1 MKLIRRL
8 SSGLFSPQEIV
19 TYQND
24 SRWLTT
30 LYLLILV
37 LLMALPSL
45 LTINKDSSFGY
56 NEKLSLRED
65 FYRDGVEMPFYIKHG
80 QLFHDTGDTEY
91 SYSKA
96 LKNGILVK
104 ATLKELSEIEQ
115 STIPTIIF
123 TKNGVIFHYTVYTD
137 VLLSYADYPSLENL
151 DFSGAYDNDE
161 AFWGTLFPIISAKLA
176 DFKPY
181 VILASVMVAILGTL
195 GSLVIWS
202 LITTVFQ
209 KINTGP
215 RVKFTKLWQLM
226 IYVMA
231 PYALGNL
238 LSDLFGLV
246 LLYYIGFILMVVNS
260 AKLGQTIVA
269 GGTKNEL

>member
-45 LTINKDSSFGY
+45 LTMNKNSSFGY
-56 NEKLSLRED
+56 DEKLLLRED
-65 FYRDGVEMPFYIKHG
+65 FYRDGVQIPFYIKHG
-80 QLFHDTGDTEY
+80 QLFHDTGDMEY
-91 SYSKA
+91 SYSKT

-104 ATLKELSEIEQ
+104 ATIKELSEIEQ
-115 STIPTIIF
+115 STIPTVIF

-137 VLLSYADYPSLENL
+137 VLLSYADYPNLENL
-151 DFSGAYDNDE
+151 DFGDAYDNDE
-161 AFWGTLFPIISAKLA
+161 AFWGVVMPIIADKLA
-176 DFKPY
+176 EFKPY
-181 VILASVMVAILGTL
+181 VMIASIMVAILGTL

-209 KINTGP
+209 KINIGSK
-215 RVKFTKLWQLM
+215 VKFTKLWQLM

-260 AKLGQTIVA
+260 AKIGQTIVT

>member
-56 NEKLSLRED
+56 DEKLLLRED
-65 FYRDGVEMPFYIKHG
+65 FYRDGVQIPFYIKHG
-80 QLFHDTGDTEY
+80 QLFHDTGDMEY
-91 SYSKA
+91 SYSKT

-115 STIPTIIF
+115 STIPTVIF

-137 VLLSYADYPSLENL
+137 VLLSYADYPNLENL
-151 DFSGAYDNDE
+151 DFGDAYDNNE
-161 AFWGTLFPIISAKLA
+161 AFWGVVMPIIADKLA
-176 DFKPY
+176 EFKPY
-181 VILASVMVAILGTL
+181 VMIASIMVAILGTL

-209 KINTGP
+209 KINIGSK
-215 RVKFTKLWQLM
+215 VKFTKLWQLM

-260 AKLGQTIVA
+260 AKIGQTIVT

>member
-45 LTINKDSSFGY
+45 LTMNKNSSFGY
-56 NEKLSLRED
+56 DEKLLLRED
-65 FYRDGVEMPFYIKHG
+65 FYRDGVQIPFYIKHG
-80 QLFHDTGDTEY
+80 QLFHDTGDMEY
-91 SYSKA
+91 SYSKT

-104 ATLKELSEIEQ
+104 ATIKELSEIEQ
-115 STIPTIIF
+115 STIPTVIF

-137 VLLSYADYPSLENL
+137 VLLSYADYPNLENL
-151 DFSGAYDNDE
+151 DFGDAYDNNE
-161 AFWGTLFPIISAKLA
+161 AFWGVVMPIIADKLA
-176 DFKPY
+176 EFKPY
-181 VILASVMVAILGTL
+181 VMIASIMVAILGTL

-209 KINTGP
+209 KINIGSK
-215 RVKFTKLWQLM
+215 VKFTKLWQLM

-260 AKLGQTIVA
+260 AKIGQTIVT